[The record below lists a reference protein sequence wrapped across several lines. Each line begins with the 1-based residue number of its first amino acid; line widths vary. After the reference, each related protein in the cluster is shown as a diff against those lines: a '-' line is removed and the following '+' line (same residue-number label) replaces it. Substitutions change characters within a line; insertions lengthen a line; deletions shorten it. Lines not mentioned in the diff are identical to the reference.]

1 MFVLVVTLGCDFVL
15 VDVDVCK
22 LATLNTSMV
31 LYGDGYCVGVS
42 HL

>member
-1 MFVLVVTLGCDFVL
+1 MTLSDDFVL

-31 LYGDGYCVGVS
+31 LYGSSYCIGVS